1 MKLLTLGLI
10 INPLAGIGGS
20 VGLKGSDGADI
31 VKEAFSRGAQCKSSE
46 RARLSLDV
54 LLAIK
59 DQIKIITCPQLM
71 GENLVAE
78 MGFDYQI
85 LDYDELDY
93 DKLSFQGS
101 DSKSLESI
109 SSMNTSADDTR
120 KAAQQL
126 LDEKVDIILFA
137 GGDGT
142 ARDICSV
149 VADSIPVLGI
159 PAGVKIHSAVYAV
172 TPKAAGEVIAQ
183 LARGELIDVKSH
195 DVRDI
200 DEEAFRNNIVRAK
213 LYGEMRVPQA
223 GQFVQSVKQGGV
235 EVEELVLQD
244 IAADI
249 VQGMEDDVLYLIGSG
264 KTTLAVMDELQLENT
279 LLGIDAVLD
288 QQLLKNDVSEAD
300 ILGYLE
306 QYPCKAVISVIGG
319 QGHIIG
325 RGNQQLSAKVLKK
338 LGKGNIKVI
347 STKAKI
353 SALEGRP
360 FIVDSGDNDL
370 DASFSGT
377 IEVTT
382 GFRDHII
389 YPVGL

>member
-1 MKLLTLGLI
+1 MSVLTLGLI
-10 INPLAGIGGS
+10 INPFAGIGGS

-31 VKEAFSRGAQCKSSE
+31 IAEAFSRGAQCQSNVRTKL
-46 RARLSLDV
+46 ALDV
-54 LLAIK
+54 LLPIK
-59 DQIKIITCPQLM
+59 HQLKIITCPLKM
-71 GENLVAE
+71 GEELVAK
-78 MGFDYQI
+78 MGFDYDLI
-85 LDYDELDY
+85 EA
-93 DKLSFQGS
+93 
-101 DSKSLESI
+101 KSSSVKNESSI
-109 SSMNTSADDTR
+109 VTTTAIDTYN
-120 KAAQQL
+120 AAHNML
-126 LDEKVDIILFA
+126 LQEVDIILFA

-142 ARDICSV
+142 ARDICRA
-149 VADSIPVLGI
+149 VADNIPVLGI

-200 DEEAFRNNIVRAK
+200 DEDAFRNNIVQAK

-223 GQFVQSVKQGGV
+223 GQFVQSVKQGGI

-249 VQGMEDDVLYLIGSG
+249 VQDMEDDVLYLIGSG
-264 KTTLAVMDELQLENT
+264 KTTLAIMDEIQLENT
-279 LLGIDAVLD
+279 LLGIDAVLNH
-288 QQLLKNDVSEAD
+288 QLLKNDVSEQD
-300 ILGYLE
+300 ILTYLE
-306 QYPCKAVISVIGG
+306 QYSCKAVISIIGG

-325 RGNQQLSAKVLKK
+325 RGNQQLSATVLKK
-338 LGKGNIKVI
+338 LGKNNIKVI

-360 FIVDSGDNDL
+360 LIVDSGDNEL
-370 DASFSGT
+370 DELFSGT

-382 GFRDHII
+382 GYQDQII

>member
-1 MKLLTLGLI
+1 LAVIPFYHYEIKFEGKSVLTLGLI

-20 VGLKGSDGADI
+20 VGLKGSDGPE
-31 VKEAFSRGAQCKSSE
+31 VVEEAFSRGAQCKSAE
-46 RARLSLDV
+46 RSRLALHV
-54 LLAIK
+54 LLPIQ
-59 DQIKIITCPQLM
+59 DQIQIVTCPANM
-71 GENLVAE
+71 GENLVVE
-78 MGFDYQI
+78 LGFNHQV
-85 LDYDELDY
+85 LA
-93 DKLSFQGS
+93 G
-101 DSKSLESI
+101 I
-109 SSMNTSADDTR
+109 SVENTSDLDT
-120 KAAQQL
+120 KNAAKQL
-126 LDEKVDIILFA
+126 LDQQVDIILFA

-142 ARDICSV
+142 ARDICAV
-149 VADSIPVLGI
+149 IGDSIPVLGI

-183 LARGELIDVKSH
+183 LAKGQLIDVKPH

-200 DEEAFRNNIVRAK
+200 DEDAFRNNIVRAK

-249 VQGMEDDVLYLIGSG
+249 VQGMEDDVVYFIGSG
-264 KTTLAVMDELQLENT
+264 KTTLAIMDDLMLDNT
-279 LLGIDAVLD
+279 LLGIDAVCN
-288 QQLLKNDVSEAD
+288 QQLLQADVSEAD
-300 ILGYLE
+300 ILKLLD
-306 QYPCKAVISVIGG
+306 QYACKAVISIIGG

-325 RGNQQLSAKVLKK
+325 RGNQQFSAAVLKK
-338 LGKGNIKVI
+338 LGKENLQVI

-360 FIVDSGDNDL
+360 LIVDSGDNEL
-370 DASFSGT
+370 DDNFSGT

-382 GFRDHII
+382 GYQDQII

>member
-1 MKLLTLGLI
+1 VNVVLTLGLI

-20 VGLKGSDGADI
+20 VGLKGSDGAEI
-31 VKEAFSRGAQCKSSE
+31 VKEAFSRGAKCKSSE
-46 RARLSLDV
+46 RARLALDV
-54 LLAIK
+54 LLVIK
-59 DQIKIITCPQLM
+59 HQIKIITCPQSM
-71 GENLVAE
+71 GENLVAG
-78 MGFDYQI
+78 MNFDYQV
-85 LDYDELDY
+85 LDN
-93 DKLSFQGS
+93 
-101 DSKSLESI
+101 I
-109 SSMNTSADDTR
+109 AITNTSADDTC

-126 LDEKVDIILFA
+126 LDKKVDIILFA

-149 VADSIPVLGI
+149 VADTIPVLGI

-183 LARGELIDVKSH
+183 LASGQLIDVKAH

-223 GQFVQSVKQGGV
+223 GQFIQSVKQGGI

-264 KTTLAVMDELQLENT
+264 KTTLAIMNELHLDNT
-279 LLGIDAVLD
+279 LLGIDAIINH
-288 QQLLKNDVSEAD
+288 QLLQADVSEGD

-306 QYPCKAVISVIGG
+306 QYPCQAVISIIGG

-325 RGNQQLSAKVLKK
+325 RGNQQLSAKVLTK
-338 LGKGNIKVI
+338 LGKENLKVI

-360 FIVDSGDNDL
+360 LIVDSGDNDL
-370 DASFSGT
+370 DELFSGT

-382 GFRDHII
+382 GYQDQII

>member
-1 MKLLTLGLI
+1 MLTLGLI

-20 VGLKGSDGADI
+20 VGLKGSDGSEI
-31 VKEAFSRGAQCKSSE
+31 IKEALSRGAQCKSSE
-46 RARLSLDV
+46 RAGLSLSV
-54 LLAIK
+54 LVPIK
-59 DQIKIITCPQLM
+59 EHIEIITCPTSM
-71 GENLVAE
+71 GENLVAN
-78 MGFDYQI
+78 MGFNYQV
-85 LDYDELDY
+85 LDNIALA
-93 DKLSFQGS
+93 
-101 DSKSLESI
+101 
-109 SSMNTSADDTR
+109 NTSAEDTC

-126 LDEKVDIILFA
+126 LDRKVDIIVFA

-149 VADSIPVLGI
+149 VADTIPVLGI

-183 LARGELIDVKSH
+183 LVRGELIDVKAH

-200 DEEAFRNNIVRAK
+200 DEDAFRNNIVKAK
-213 LYGEMRVPQA
+213 FYGEMRVPQA

-249 VQGMEDDVLYLIGSG
+249 VEGMEDDVLYFIGSG
-264 KTTLAVMDELQLENT
+264 KTTLAIMDELQLENT
-279 LLGIDAVLD
+279 LLGIDVVLNH
-288 QQLLKNDVSEAD
+288 QLLKNDVSESD
-300 ILGYLE
+300 ILAFLD
-306 QYPCKAVISVIGG
+306 QYPGKAVISVIGG

-325 RGNQQLSAKVLKK
+325 RGNQQLSVAVLKK
-338 LGKGNIKVI
+338 LGKGNLKVI

-360 FIVDSGDNDL
+360 LIVDSGDNDL
-370 DASFSGT
+370 DSDLSGT
-377 IEVTT
+377 IEVIT
-382 GFRDHII
+382 GFNDYII
-389 YPVGL
+389 YPVGF

>member
-1 MKLLTLGLI
+1 MIAVLTLGLI

-20 VGLKGSDGADI
+20 VGLKGSDGADV
-31 VKEAFSRGAQCKSSE
+31 VKEAFSRGAECKSSA
-46 RARLSLDV
+46 RAKLALEV
-54 LLAIK
+54 LVGLMDK
-59 DQIKIITCPQLM
+59 IKIITCPQLM

-78 MGFDYQI
+78 LGFDYQL
-85 LDYDELDY
+85 LDN
-93 DKLSFQGS
+93 
-101 DSKSLESI
+101 I
-109 SSMNTSADDTR
+109 SAQATSADDTC

-126 LDEKVDIILFA
+126 LDKKVDIILFA

-149 VADSIPVLGI
+149 VADKIPVLGI

-183 LARGELIDVKSH
+183 LANGKLVDVKAH

-200 DEEAFRNNIVRAK
+200 DEDAFRNNIVRAK

-223 GQFVQSVKQGGV
+223 GQFIQSVKQGGV

-249 VQGMEDDVLYLIGSG
+249 VQNMEDDVLYLIGSG
-264 KTTLAVMDELQLENT
+264 KTTLAIMDELQLDNT
-279 LLGIDAVLD
+279 LLGIDAVMNH
-288 QQLLKNDVSEAD
+288 QLVQADVSEAD
-300 ILGYLE
+300 ILGYLD
-306 QYPCKAVISVIGG
+306 QYSCRAVISIIGG

-338 LGKGNIKVI
+338 LGKQNLNVI

-353 SALEGRP
+353 TALEGRP
-360 FIVDSGDNDL
+360 LIVDSGDNSL
-370 DASFSGT
+370 DELFAGT

-382 GFRDHII
+382 GYQDQII

>member
-1 MKLLTLGLI
+1 MLTLGLI

-31 VKEAFSRGAQCKSSE
+31 VKEAFSRGAECKSSA
-46 RARLSLDV
+46 RAKLALDV
-54 LLAIK
+54 LIDIK
-59 DQIKIITCPQLM
+59 DQIKIITCPQFM
-71 GENLVAE
+71 GEHLVAD
-78 MGFDYQI
+78 MGFNYQV
-85 LDYDELDY
+85 
-93 DKLSFQGS
+93 
-101 DSKSLESI
+101 LENI
-109 SSMNTSADDTR
+109 AITNTSADDTC

-126 LDEKVDIILFA
+126 LDKKVDIILFA

-149 VADSIPVLGI
+149 VADTIPVLGI

-172 TPKAAGEVIAQ
+172 TPKAAGEVIVQ
-183 LARGELIDVKSH
+183 LASGQLIDVKAH

-223 GQFVQSVKQGGV
+223 GQFIQSVKQGGV

-249 VQGMEDDVLYLIGSG
+249 VQSMEDDVLYFIGSG
-264 KTTLAVMDELQLENT
+264 KTTLAIMDELNLDNT
-279 LLGIDAVLD
+279 LLGIDAIMNHE
-288 QQLLKNDVSEAD
+288 LLQADVNEVD
-300 ILGYLE
+300 ILSYLE
-306 QYPCKAVISVIGG
+306 QYSCQAVISIIGG

-325 RGNQQLSAKVLKK
+325 RGNQQLSAKVLRK
-338 LGKGNIKVI
+338 LGKENLKVI

-353 SALEGRP
+353 RALEGRP
-360 FIVDSGDNDL
+360 LIVDSGDNDL
-370 DASFSGT
+370 DELFSGT
-377 IEVTT
+377 IEVIT
-382 GFRDHII
+382 GYQDQII

>member
-1 MKLLTLGLI
+1 MLTLGLI

-20 VGLKGSDGADI
+20 VGLKGSDGAEI
-31 VKEAFSRGAQCKSSE
+31 VKEAFSRGARCQSSE
-46 RARLSLDV
+46 RAKLALQV
-54 LLAIK
+54 LLPIQ
-59 DQIKIITCPQLM
+59 DQIKIIACPQTM
-71 GENLVAE
+71 GETLVAE
-78 MGFDYQI
+78 MGFSYQV
-85 LDYDELDY
+85 L
-93 DKLSFQGS
+93 GN
-101 DSKSLESI
+101 I
-109 SSMNTSADDTR
+109 SAQHTSAQDTCN
-120 KAAQQL
+120 AAQQL
-126 LDEKVDIILFA
+126 LDQKVDIILFA

-149 VADSIPVLGI
+149 VADQIPVLGI

-172 TPKAAGEVIAQ
+172 TPKAAGEVISQ
-183 LARGELIDVKSH
+183 LASGQLIDVKAH

-200 DEEAFRNNIVRAK
+200 DEDAFRNNIVRAK

-235 EVEELVLQD
+235 EVEELVLED

-264 KTTLAVMDELQLENT
+264 KTTLAIMAELGLDNT
-279 LLGIDAVLD
+279 LLGIDAVLNH
-288 QQLLKNDVSEAD
+288 QLLKNDVSETE
-300 ILGYLE
+300 ILDYLE
-306 QYPCKAVISVIGG
+306 QYPCKAVISIIGG

-325 RGNQQLSAKVLKK
+325 RGNQQLSAAVLKK
-338 LGKGNIKVI
+338 LGKDNLKVI
-347 STKAKI
+347 STKAKV

-360 FIVDSGDNDL
+360 LIVDSGDNELDDL
-370 DASFSGT
+370 FSGT

-382 GFRDHII
+382 GYQDQII

>member
-1 MKLLTLGLI
+1 VLTLGLI

-20 VGLKGSDGADI
+20 VGLKGSDGPEV
-31 VKEAFSRGAQCKSSE
+31 VKEAFSRGAQCQSIK
-46 RARLSLDV
+46 RAELALQV
-54 LLAIK
+54 LLNIK
-59 DQIKIITCPQLM
+59 DQVRIITCPANM
-71 GENLVAE
+71 GEDLVKDL
-78 MGFDYQI
+78 GFEHQV
-85 LDYDELDY
+85 LDDIARE
-93 DKLSFQGS
+93 
-101 DSKSLESI
+101 
-109 SSMNTSADDTR
+109 NTSSEDTC

-126 LDEKVDIILFA
+126 LDRHVDIILFA

-142 ARDICSV
+142 ARDICRV
-149 VADSIPVLGI
+149 VSDEIPVLGI

-183 LARGELIDVKSH
+183 LAGGQLIDVKPH

-200 DEEAFRNNIVRAK
+200 DEDAFRNNIVRAK

-264 KTTLAVMDELQLENT
+264 KTTLAIMDELQLPNT
-279 LLGIDAVLD
+279 LLGIDAVMNH
-288 QQLLKNDVSEAD
+288 QLMQGDVSESD
-300 ILGYLE
+300 ILNYLE
-306 QYPCKAVISVIGG
+306 QYPCKAVISIIGG

-325 RGNQQLSAKVLKK
+325 RGNQQLSAQVLRK
-338 LGKGNIKVI
+338 LGKENIQVI

-353 SALEGRP
+353 TALEGRP
-360 FIVDSGDNDL
+360 LIVDSGDNDL
-370 DASFSGT
+370 DDLFSGT

-382 GFRDHII
+382 GFQDQII